1 MHRGAATATPGV
13 RGLRADVPGSGGR
26 RRGAAAEHRVA
37 AELGAPPRTA
47 RTLPRTESC
56 QTRELRPARPQPR
69 LRAALTRG
77 GATLSTAPQ
86 HRPRPGH
93 SAAPPPASSSWPPGT
108 GRGCGRR
115 CPALGSAA
123 RWPPLLRRAA
133 QWLRQRPAPAILA
146 ARHGRPGERRAHG
159 ARRDGRAGAG
169 RRLADDGGGSE
180 GGGGIPR
187 RSAGRDGGLTSARP
201 AVPPC
206 TRREGRLLRGERGER
221 RSVGVRKD
229 RREPQPAVPTA
240 HVPQCRIHGSGA
252 PPGR

>member
-77 GATLSTAPQ
+77 GATLSAAPQ
-86 HRPRPGH
+86 RRPRPGH

-146 ARHGRPGERRAHG
+146 ARHGRPGTASPRSEERW
-159 ARRDGRAGAG
+159 AG
-169 RRLADDGGGSE
+169 RCGAA
-180 GGGGIPR
+180 PR
-187 RSAGRDGGLTSARP
+187 R
-201 AVPPC
+201 
-206 TRREGRLLRGERGER
+206 RRRGERGR
-221 RSVGVRKD
+221 GRHSAPLCWAGWRPHLSPP
-229 RREPQPAVPTA
+229 RGAAVHTP
-240 HVPQCRIHGSGA
+240 
-252 PPGR
+252 

>member
-77 GATLSTAPQ
+77 GATLSAAPQ
-86 HRPRPGH
+86 RRPRPGH

-146 ARHGRPGERRAHG
+146 ARARSFAPGPPAAAAPQLPEIRSARKRQRGVGASPRRHERVR
-159 ARRDGRAGAG
+159 G
-169 RRLADDGGGSE
+169 RRGATGLGDG
-180 GGGGIPR
+180 
-187 RSAGRDGGLTSARP
+187 
-201 AVPPC
+201 
-206 TRREGRLLRGERGER
+206 
-221 RSVGVRKD
+221 K
-229 RREPQPAVPTA
+229 PQP
-240 HVPQCRIHGSGA
+240 
-252 PPGR
+252 GR